1 VRRSLPHLPSA
12 LVAPI
17 LLLASIA
24 LGVPASAA
32 AQMRPMPPTGPAVPD
47 FGPVFE
53 VPGLEMETPT
63 DMDYRVLFDVAGGS
77 PEAGDLNQE
86 LNSVARFVNMQV
98 KAGVP
103 LERLHVA
110 VVVHGTAGRDLLLED
125 AFRARYEVENP
136 NAEMIRQLAAAGVEI
151 YMCGQSAAARGLAP
165 EELVP
170 DVTMALSAMTVRAV
184 LQSDGYEVI
193 R

>member
-1 VRRSLPHLPSA
+1 MRRSLQHPPSA
-12 LVAPI
+12 LVAPV
-17 LLLASIA
+17 LLLAVIA
-24 LGVPASAA
+24 LAVPASAA

-77 PEAGDLNQE
+77 QEAGDLNQE

-125 AFRARYEVENP
+125 AFRSRYEAENP
-136 NAEMIRQLAAAGVEI
+136 NADMIRQLAAAGVEI

-184 LQSDGYEVI
+184 LQSRGYEVV